1 MEKTVRLINQYL
13 KDLSF
18 ENPKFPHKPKLDK
31 VPNINVQI
39 NVEARKIELDHYEVV
54 IQGAIEA
61 KIKNG
66 EEESKYFHIELYY
79 GGLFLIKNIAE
90 EELEPLLL
98 IYCPNIL
105 FPYFRRIVSDI
116 TRDGGLNPLMLEPID
131 FALLYQSKKQLLQR
145 KSQEIH
151 DTNQQLN

>member
-66 EEESKYFHIELYY
+66 EEESKYFHLY
-79 GGLFLIKNIAE
+79 I
-90 EELEPLLL
+90 
-98 IYCPNIL
+98 
-105 FPYFRRIVSDI
+105 
-116 TRDGGLNPLMLEPID
+116 
-131 FALLYQSKKQLLQR
+131 R
-145 KSQEIH
+145 KAR
-151 DTNQQLN
+151 